1 MNYYKIILQN
11 KVVGVGTLTLT
22 WGENIHQL
30 VVCTFD
36 EAQYVQDVFT
46 EKLYH
51 PTWMRTPPLE
61 APQVDIATVI
71 IIGASEYDELYEQLK
86 DNEQIPY
93 VPTPPPEPEPEP
105 EPEPTPIET
114 PMTIQQMR
122 EKIIEQGEMIDML
135 TECLLEVSE
144 IIYDE

>member
-1 MNYYKIILQN
+1 MTYYKIIKNEL
-11 KVVGVGTLTLT
+11 VIGVGTKFIEWNPSVERFLYCDT
-22 WGENIHQL
+22 
-30 VVCTFD
+30 D
-36 EAQYVQDVFT
+36 KAQYIQDIFT
-46 EKLYH
+46 LKLYH
-51 PTWMRTPPLE
+51 IDWLRNVNMA
-61 APQVDIATVI
+61 APEVDYAMAEIIDAT
-71 IIGASEYDELYEQLK
+71 EYDELYEQIRE
-86 DNEQIPY
+86 NQQVPY